1 MIWTKSKAY
10 NRDMAA
16 SVGFLSSVKE
26 KLLKNWF
33 VIGIVSVILLA
44 KSNPGFGAKGGPL
57 MPEITV
63 KYIAVSV
70 IFFNSGL
77 SLKTE
82 ELKKALMMVQLH
94 VFIQSFTL
102 LFTPCFMWALLHFVL
117 SKTAINVFLLQGL
130 QVVSCMPPPVSSA
143 VIFTKAVGGNDAAAI
158 FNSAFG
164 SFLGIVVSPV
174 LVFTFMGSSSTVPFM
189 DIFSSLF
196 VTVVVPILCGQ
207 IARQF
212 IKSWLDRVQPPFGT
226 IGSFILLLIIYTTF
240 CDTFSNSA
248 LAIDKFSLVGVAVT
262 VFLVQATLITTVF
275 LVTTRFKWLG
285 FQPRDTVAAMFCS
298 THKSLTLGIP
308 MIKVIYQGSEYLSL
322 LTIPLLIYHP
332 TQMLLGGF
340 LVQTVRGWMHRA
352 QKTVDLPAPT

>member
-1 MIWTKSKAY
+1 MIWTKTTPYLKNMGPKPGSGILGSL
-10 NRDMAA
+10 R
-16 SVGFLSSVKE
+16 E

-33 VIGIVSVILLA
+33 VLGIVLVILLA
-44 KSNPGFGAKGGPL
+44 RANPEFGAKGGPL

-63 KYIAVSV
+63 KYIAVSL

-82 ELKKALMMVQLH
+82 ELKKALLQVQLH
-94 VFIQSFTL
+94 TFIQSFTL
-102 LFTPCFMWALLHFVL
+102 LFTPCAMWILLHFL
-117 SKTAINVFLLQGL
+117 SKTAINVYLIQGL
-130 QVVSCMPPPVSSA
+130 QIVSCMPPPVSSA
-143 VIFTKAVGGNDAAAI
+143 VIFTKTVGGNDAAAI

-174 LVFTFMGSSSTVPFM
+174 LVFMFMGSSSTVPFI

-196 VTVVVPILCGQ
+196 VTVVVPILVGQ

-212 IKSWLDRVQPPFGT
+212 VKGWLERTQPPFGI

-240 CDTFSNSA
+240 CDTFSNSN
-248 LAIDKFSLVGVAVT
+248 LKIDYFSLASVAAT
-262 VFLVQATLITTVF
+262 VFLWQATLITLVF
-275 LVTTRFKWLG
+275 FITTRVTWLG
-285 FQPRDTVAAMFCS
+285 FKPQDTVCAMFCA

-308 MIKVIYQGSEYLSL
+308 MIKIIYLGSPYLSL

-332 TQMLLGGF
+332 TQMLLGGV
-340 LVQTVRGWMHRA
+340 LVQSVRSWMHRA
-352 QKTVDLPAPT
+352 LKTELPAPS